1 MSRLFIA
8 LALKRNPFQKVH
20 TNRCG
25 YCVAIG
31 LSYTR
36 KTSEKLNVARLQGC
50 KVKQVLQ
57 PFGESHTDTLQP
69 FNFAT
74 LQPCSKGAKSM
85 QKPEEKPRKS
95 LTVLWRHPND
105 LRQRLGSRFYHR
117 YMRRFHRRWLKQKE
131 ARK

>member
-36 KTSEKLNVARLQGC
+36 KTSEKLKVAELQGC
-50 KVKQVLQ
+50 KVIRGASLAILHALPLLPLQ
-57 PFGESHTDTLQP
+57 L
-69 FNFAT
+69 FNSA
-74 LQPCSKGAKSM
+74 KGAKSM

-95 LTVLWRHPND
+95 LTVLWRHTDD